1 MTDLTMTEMMT
12 KEDVTAM
19 ILSAKKQAGLTWEEI
34 ADKIGMS
41 PVWTHSAAMGMNAFP
56 AEKAKLMVSVMGL
69 PQEAESVLAESP
81 TKIWE
86 QAVPTDPCIYRF
98 YEIVGVYG
106 PTLKALIQE
115 KFGDGIMSAIDFD
128 MTVTRVE
135 NPKGDRV
142 KVEMSGKY
150 LGYNSWCPVPRCPH
164 SVMRMLFKRFAWLKM
179 PGTRATPTKWPWPI
193 PPTPAGAI
201 VPNSLM
207 AATRSALF

>member
-1 MTDLTMTEMMT
+1 MKDLVMTEMMT

-34 ADKIGMS
+34 AAKIAMS

-56 AEKAKLMVSVMGL
+56 PEKAKLMVSVMGL

-142 KVEMSGKY
+142 KVEMSGKF
-150 LGYNSWCPVPRCPH
+150 LGYNSW
-164 SVMRMLFKRFAWLKM
+164 
-179 PGTRATPTKWPWPI
+179 
-193 PPTPAGAI
+193 
-201 VPNSLM
+201 
-207 AATRSALF
+207 

>member
-1 MTDLTMTEMMT
+1 MKDLMMSEMMS

-19 ILSAKKQAGLTWEEI
+19 ILSAKKQAGLTWEDI
-34 ADKIGMS
+34 AEKIGMS

-56 AEKAKLMVSVMGL
+56 ADKAKLMVSVMGL
-69 PQEAESVLAESP
+69 PQEAESVLVESP

-128 MTVTRVE
+128 MSVTRVE

-142 KVEMSGKY
+142 KVVMSGKY
-150 LGYNSWCPVPRCPH
+150 LGYNSW
-164 SVMRMLFKRFAWLKM
+164 
-179 PGTRATPTKWPWPI
+179 
-193 PPTPAGAI
+193 
-201 VPNSLM
+201 
-207 AATRSALF
+207 

>member
-1 MTDLTMTEMMT
+1 MTEMMT

-19 ILSAKKQAGLTWEEI
+19 ILSAKKQAGLKWEEI

-56 AEKAKLMVSVMGL
+56 PEKAKLMVSVMGL
-69 PQEAESVLAESP
+69 PQEAESVLVESP

-86 QAVPTDPCIYRF
+86 QAIPTDPCIYRF

-128 MTVTRVE
+128 MSVTRVE

-142 KVEMSGKY
+142 KVEMCGKY
-150 LGYNSWCPVPRCPH
+150 LGYNSW
-164 SVMRMLFKRFAWLKM
+164 
-179 PGTRATPTKWPWPI
+179 
-193 PPTPAGAI
+193 
-201 VPNSLM
+201 
-207 AATRSALF
+207 